1 MAGIVNSP
9 PGEGAGMGT
18 LNPDFGDETVV
29 VTGGASGI
37 GRETALRFAD
47 AGATVVVGD
56 LVPEPKDAEVPTH
69 EVIEAGGGEA
79 AFVEADVTD
88 REQVRDLVGVAGEHG
103 GVDVMVNNAGLFIG
117 GSIRESDPEDFVA
130 IQEVNGL
137 GVYVGT
143 QVAANDMIEREDP
156 GVVLNTASIS
166 SSVAQK
172 GQVQYDASK
181 GAVRMITRGAALELA
196 EHDIRVNAVA
206 PGHIATEF
214 VDDLSEDAPREAEND
229 EMIKPV
235 PLGRAGYPEDIAGA
249 FLYLASEAAGY
260 VTGELVTVDGGWSVF

>member
-1 MAGIVNSP
+1 
-9 PGEGAGMGT
+9 MGT
-18 LNPDFGDETVV
+18 LQPDFDGETVV
-29 VTGGASGI
+29 VTGGTSGI
-37 GRETALRFAD
+37 GRETALQFGA

-56 LVPEPKDAEVPTH
+56 VESEPKDAEVPTH
-69 EVIEAGGGEA
+69 EAISEAGGTA
-79 AFVEADVTD
+79 AFVETDVTERD
-88 REQVRDLVGVAGEHG
+88 DLRDLVAVAGEYG
-103 GVDVMVNNAGLFIG
+103 GVDVMINNAGLYIG
-117 GSIRESDPEDFVA
+117 GSMLDVDPADFMA
-130 IQEVNGL
+130 IQAVNAK

-166 SSVAQK
+166 SNVAQK

-214 VDDLSEDAPREAEND
+214 LEGWTEEAQESIAAD
-229 EMIKPV
+229 EMVKPV
-235 PLGRAGYPEDIAGA
+235 PLGRAGFPDDIAGA
-249 FLYLASEAAGY
+249 FLYLASENASY
-260 VTGELVTVDGGWSVF
+260 VTGELLTVDGGWSVF

>member
-1 MAGIVNSP
+1 
-9 PGEGAGMGT
+9 MGT
-18 LNPDFGDETVV
+18 LQPKFDGETVV
-29 VTGGASGI
+29 VTGGTSGI
-37 GRETALRFAD
+37 GRETAFQFGA
-47 AGATVVVGD
+47 AGATV
-56 LVPEPKDAEVPTH
+56 LVADIEEDPKDAEVPTA
-69 EVIEAGGGEA
+69 EAIEAAGGTA
-79 AFVEADVTD
+79 TFVETDVSD
-88 REQVRDLVGVAGEHG
+88 REEGRDLVEAAREFG
-103 GVDVMVNNAGLFIG
+103 GVDVMVNNAGRYIG
-117 GSIRESDPEDFVA
+117 GSVRELDPEDFLA
-130 IQEVNGL
+130 IQRVNAL
-137 GVYVGT
+137 GVFLGT
-143 QVAANDMIEREDP
+143 QVAANDMIAREDP

-166 SSVAQK
+166 SDVAQK